1 MPLCNDI
8 SPTLRDIVAQFDE
21 ENKRPSH
28 DASSGQ
34 MPLMDDQMADS
45 NNSENDDNMQPDCE
59 TWDLGAGNDQDS
71 AYDDNGNS
79 MNVNSPNYEEVLGN
93 YTEIHIPENSYI
105 CEGIIYC
112 LLVCYVL
119 IHIRPPFQTRCHF
132 SFFWLHCMCCF

>member
-34 MPLMDDQMADS
+34 MPVMEDQMVDS

-59 TWDLGAGNDQDS
+59 TWDFGGGNDQDV
-71 AYDDNGNS
+71 AYDENGNS
-79 MNVNSPNYEEVLGN
+79 MNFNSTNYEEVLVN
-93 YTEIHIPENSYI
+93 LTKLHTEHSYI
-105 CEGIIYC
+105 SEGNICC
-112 LLVCYVL
+112 LLVCYV
-119 IHIRPPFQTRCHF
+119 RPRFQTRFHF
-132 SFFWLHCMCCF
+132 SFFYLHCMCCF